1 MYAISEVGVPG
12 LTWRRGALEWIL
24 YDPLECGMGDASRV
38 VSADR
43 AVVTDLINVD
53 VCLVVDIKGEGTY
66 TTSPL
71 FDERISCV
79 WAGLV
84 SH

>member
-1 MYAISEVGVPG
+1 
-12 LTWRRGALEWIL
+12 
-24 YDPLECGMGDASRV
+24 MGDASRV

-43 AVVTDLINVD
+43 AVVTALIKLD
-53 VCLVVDIKGEGTY
+53 VCLVVDVKGEGTY
-66 TTSPL
+66 TTSPS

-79 WAGLV
+79 QAGLV

>member
-1 MYAISEVGVPG
+1 
-12 LTWRRGALEWIL
+12 
-24 YDPLECGMGDASRV
+24 MGDASRV

-43 AVVTDLINVD
+43 AVVTALIKLD
-53 VCLVVDIKGEGTY
+53 VCLVVDVKGEGTY
-66 TTSPL
+66 TTSPS

-79 WAGLV
+79 RAGLV